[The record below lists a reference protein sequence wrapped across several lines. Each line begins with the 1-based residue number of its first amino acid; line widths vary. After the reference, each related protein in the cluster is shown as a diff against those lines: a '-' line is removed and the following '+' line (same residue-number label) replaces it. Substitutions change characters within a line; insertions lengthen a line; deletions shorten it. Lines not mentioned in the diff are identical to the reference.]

1 MPPGTGFA
9 PSANRNRVRIEGKMT
24 HPQKINTKE
33 LVPPSMRAAVEAY
46 VGMLRQVASDQ
57 IRGVTFFGRVL
68 TPQFDFA
75 RMAATNVLVLDRVE
89 LGLLRRIAERGPE
102 FGSRGIAAPLIMTP
116 DYIRDSLDTFPLE
129 LLEIHQRRVTVL
141 GDDLFDQI
149 RIQPEHLRLQCEREL
164 KRVLIR
170 CRQALLE
177 AAGREEILS
186 EIEADIGL
194 HLLRTLRGVLW
205 LKGRKD
211 FVSPEQVIAEVEQT
225 WSVPCAGL
233 RDVVLAHGDLG
244 WPEFQAFYANV
255 ETLAERIDA

>member
-1 MPPGTGFA
+1 M
-9 PSANRNRVRIEGKMT
+9 IQ
-24 HPQKINTKE
+24 PQKTKTSE
-33 LVPPSMRAAVEAY
+33 LIPPSMRAAVDAY
-46 VGMLRQVASDQ
+46 SAMLRQIAGDQ
-57 IRGVTFFGRVL
+57 IRGLTFFGPVL

-75 RMAATNVLVLDRVE
+75 RMAAANVLILDRVE
-89 LGLLRRIAERGPE
+89 LGLLRRIAERGPD

-116 DYIRDSLDTFPLE
+116 EYIRDSLDSFPLE
-129 LLEIHQRRVTVL
+129 LLEIHLRRVTVF
-141 GDDLFDQI
+141 GEDCFDQI

-205 LKGRKD
+205 LKGRKE
-211 FVSPEQVIAEVEQT
+211 FVPPDQLITLVEQT